1 MRVVIADSLPA
12 SIQKLDRKCQ
22 DEVKKTVFDY
32 QVDPTG
38 KGLNFEHLTNT
49 KDKAFHSIRVNDDIR
64 IIIHRTKS
72 THVLCY
78 AGHHQDAY
86 RWAQKRRLDA
96 HPETGAAQMVVI
108 DERVEEVVKRVVK
121 EIAEEPRVFAEYEDD
136 YLLALG
142 VPTEFLD
149 AVKHARHSNVLD
161 LLVLL
166 PDEAAE
172 RLLDLAAGRHVPRPT
187 KVEVDPFEH
196 PDAQRRFAVTATTEE
211 LRLALESGWEKWVVF
226 LHPTQRQ
233 AVEKSYSGPAKVSGT
248 AGTGKTVVALHRVAQ
263 LARQGRGPVLLT
275 TFSSTLASRLSQHLE
290 LLLPAD
296 DRARGKIDVVHLHK
310 HARDIWVKYNRRNLK
325 ALTDRKVL
333 ERHLRQADRD
343 AGGAGFDVAF
353 LRAEWE
359 SVVTPYG
366 IATWDQ
372 YRTVS
377 RAGRGIALGAKQRKA
392 LWAVFERARASLGAS
407 GLLTWDQVC
416 HEVVALLERHP
427 EERFTHVVADEVQD
441 FGFADL
447 VLVRALA
454 VPGDDDLFLC
464 GDSGQRI
471 YKHRASWLSAGIEV
485 RGRATRLK
493 INYRT
498 TEQIRAFS
506 ARLLSESVE
515 DEDGT
520 EETRETVSLLSGP
533 DPEVLAFGSVEEE
546 VDGVASILRPMLDE
560 GLQPRDIAVFG
571 RIESVLSERA
581 QPALEAAGLE
591 WARLRDD
598 QALADGCAAV
608 GTMHGAKG
616 LEFKVVVIMGCEKG
630 LVPLSVASEGLVDPA
645 DKEAAREQ
653 EKNLLYVACTRA
665 RERVLLTYSGVRSE
679 LLPAVGA

>member
-12 SIQKLDRKCQ
+12 SIQKLDRKWQ

-32 QVDPTG
+32 QVDPDG

-72 THVLCY
+72 THVLCF

-121 EIAEEPRVFAEYEDD
+121 EVAEEPRVFAEYEDG

-149 AVKHARHSNVLD
+149 AVKHARQSNVLD

-166 PDEAAE
+166 PEEAAE
-172 RLLDLAAGRHVPRPT
+172 RLLDLAAGRPVARPM

-196 PDAQRRFAVTATTEE
+196 PDAQRRFAVTATNEE

-233 AVEKSYSGPAKVSGT
+233 AVEKSHAGPAKVSGT
-248 AGTGKTVVALHRVAQ
+248 AGTGKTVVALHRAAH
-263 LARQGRGPVLLT
+263 LARQGSGSVLLT
-275 TFSSTLASRLSQHLE
+275 TFSSTLALRLAQHLE
-290 LLLPAD
+290 LLLPSSDA
-296 DRARGKIDVVHLHK
+296 ARPNVSVVHLHK
-310 HARDIWVKYNRRNLK
+310 HARDLWVKYNRRNLK
-325 ALTDRKVL
+325 VLTDRKVL
-333 ERHLRQADRD
+333 ERHLHQADRD
-343 AGGAGFDVAF
+343 AGGTGFDAAF

-359 SVVTPYG
+359 NVVIPYG
-366 IATWDQ
+366 VTNWEQ

-377 RAGRGIALGAKQRKA
+377 RAGRGIPLGAKQRKA

-407 GLLTWDQVC
+407 GLLSWDQVC

-427 EERFTHVVADEVQD
+427 EERFAHVVADEVQD

-447 VLVRALA
+447 SLLRAL
-454 VPGDDDLFLC
+454 VPSARDDLFLC

-471 YKHRASWLSAGIEV
+471 YKHRSSWLSAGIDV

-493 INYRT
+493 VNYRT

-506 ARLLSESVE
+506 ARLLSEHVE
-515 DEDGT
+515 DEDGA
-520 EETRETVSLLSGP
+520 EEARETVSLLSGP
-533 DPEVLAFGSVEEE
+533 DPEIVAFGSVEEE
-546 VDGVASILRPMLDE
+546 VDGVASFLRPMLED
-560 GLQPRDIAVFG
+560 GLRPRDIAIFG
-571 RIESVLSERA
+571 RTESVLSDRA

-608 GTMHGAKG
+608 GTMHRAKG
-616 LEFKVVVIMGCEKG
+616 LEFKVVVVMGCEKG
-630 LVPLSVASEGLVDPA
+630 LMPLSVAFEGLVDPT
-645 DKEAAREQ
+645 DKEAARDQ

-665 RERVLLTYSGVRSE
+665 RERVLVTHSGKRSE
-679 LLPAVGA
+679 FLPSDGT

>member
-1 MRVVIADSLPA
+1 MMVVIADSLPA
-12 SIQKLDRKCQ
+12 SIQKLDRKWQ

-32 QVDPTG
+32 QVDSTG
-38 KGLNFEHLTNT
+38 NGLNFEHLTNT
-49 KDKAFHSIRVNDDIR
+49 KDKRFHSIRVNDDIR

-86 RWAQKRRLDA
+86 RWVQNRRLDV

-108 DERVEEVVKRVVK
+108 DERVEEIVKRVVR
-121 EIAEEPRVFAEYEDD
+121 EVAEEPRVFAEYPDE

-142 VPTEFLD
+142 VPIEFLD
-149 AVKHARHSNVLD
+149 AVKHARQSNVLD

-172 RLLDLAAGRHVPRPT
+172 RLLELAAGRPVARPT
-187 KVEVDPFEH
+187 KVEGDPFEH

-211 LRLALESGWEKWVVF
+211 LRRALESGWEKWVIF

-233 AVEKSYSGPAKVSGT
+233 AVEKSYAGPAKISGT
-248 AGTGKTVVALHRVAQ
+248 AGTGKTVVALHRAAH
-263 LARQGRGPVLLT
+263 LARQNKGSVLLT
-275 TFSSTLASRLSQHLE
+275 TFSSTLASRLSQHLD
-290 LLLPAD
+290 LLVPSDDPA
-296 DRARGKIDVVHLHK
+296 RSNVEVVHLHK
-310 HARDIWVKYNRRNLK
+310 HARDLWVKYNRRNLK
-325 ALTDRKVL
+325 VLTDRKVL
-333 ERHLRQADRD
+333 ERHLNQADRD
-343 AGGAGFDVAF
+343 AGGAGFDISF

-359 SVVTPYG
+359 NVVTPYG
-366 IATWDQ
+366 ISTWDQ
-372 YRTVS
+372 YRSVS
-377 RAGRGIALGAKQRKA
+377 RAGRGIPLGAKQRKA
-392 LWAVFERARASLGAS
+392 MWAVFERARASLGAS

-416 HEVVALLERHP
+416 HEAVALLERHP
-427 EERFTHVVADEVQD
+427 AERFAHVVADEVQD
-441 FGFADL
+441 FGFAEL
-447 VLVRALA
+447 VFLRALA
-454 VPGDDDLFLC
+454 AGERDNLFLC

-471 YKHRASWLSAGIEV
+471 YKHRSSWLSAGIDV

-493 INYRT
+493 VNYRT

-506 ARLLSESVE
+506 ARLLSENVE
-515 DEDGT
+515 DEDGAT
-520 EETRETVSLLSGP
+520 ETRETVSLLSGP

-546 VDGVASILRPMLDE
+546 VDGVAAILRPLLDGDLE
-560 GLQPRDIAVFG
+560 PRDIAVFG
-571 RIESVLSERA
+571 RTEGVLSARA

-598 QALADGCAAV
+598 QTLADGCAAV
-608 GTMHGAKG
+608 GTMHRAKG

-630 LVPLSVASEGLVDPA
+630 LTPLSVVFDGLVDPA

-665 RERVLLTYSGVRSE
+665 RERVLLTYSGTRSP
-679 LLPAVGA
+679 LLPT